1 MKKRELKEI
10 TLASAVQNGGEIR
23 YAGRLTRKEAKSVER
38 AAALNMYRCNFT
50 STNKQGD

>member
-23 YAGRLTRKEAKSVER
+23 YAGRLTREEEKNII
-38 AAALNMYRCNFT
+38 LYMIQQ
-50 STNKQGD
+50 NKQGD